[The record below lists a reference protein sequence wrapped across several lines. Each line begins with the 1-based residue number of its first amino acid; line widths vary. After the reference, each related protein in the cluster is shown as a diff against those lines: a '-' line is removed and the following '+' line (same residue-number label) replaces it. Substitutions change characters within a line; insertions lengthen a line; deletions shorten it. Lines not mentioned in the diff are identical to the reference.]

1 MYVSHLFRGRQMPRY
16 KNYILKKWVCVG
28 DWMHNRSDASYAF
41 LYKSIMGESL
51 FLSILSS
58 K

>member
-1 MYVSHLFRGRQMPRY
+1 MPRY

-51 FLSILSS
+51 FLSFFHLSPPNET
-58 K
+58 KH